1 MIFVM
6 RTVMMDLLVPD
17 EKELILFN
25 LNMLL
30 FKTKNKQL
38 IIQQSQLV
46 LKS

>member
-1 MIFVM
+1 M